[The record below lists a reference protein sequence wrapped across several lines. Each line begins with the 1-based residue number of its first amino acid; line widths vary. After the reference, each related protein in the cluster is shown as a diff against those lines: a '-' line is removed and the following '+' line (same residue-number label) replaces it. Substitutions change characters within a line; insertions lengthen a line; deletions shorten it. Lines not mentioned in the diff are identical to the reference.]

1 MPGQAGV
8 DAGAGAEYHPGM
20 ESPGDSERS
29 VAVVFL
35 HGMGEQRRYADT
47 ARLATRLAWRAGAP
61 TPGVGLAWRDDLPGT
76 PRARAV
82 VTAELA
88 GRHVVFHDAY
98 WAPLVSGQTNFRSLV
113 RWLRGRALRPI
124 AYLAARWASQPEL
137 KISTLQE
144 DRSTLDPIERDLVD
158 DYVEF
163 AGEARARAGP
173 WREGRFGA
181 FLRFLEARHSA
192 SLGAGG
198 PGALEAREQAARQW
212 VRRFRSVQF
221 LTLARSGPLLVA
233 LFAVLLGAPLTAA
246 WLAGRVVHATPD
258 LVTNLK
264 TLLVATAWLGL
275 FPLARLLVDTLG
287 DVEVYATYTEA
298 SGRHRAHEA
307 VLAEAVLVL
316 RRALEDPGT
325 DRVVLVGHS
334 LGSVVGWDALRA
346 LVLEA
351 AAGGPIPSDA
361 LLRLERVVTYGS
373 PVDKIRYYHFMDDN
387 NDPTFAR
394 VLEAQRADTM
404 APPFDRRP
412 GGLAWDNYYDP
423 ADLVAGRLESPN
435 DQAMAA
441 PVRNIAVACGALPN
455 PFTTHLGYL
464 DQDEV
469 LDGILGAIDGRP
481 QPAPSSPRALRPRA
495 WATAAELL
503 LPAALIAWFVAHS
516 LWPVL
521 ARAGEGDPLGWLA
534 LVLLLVTLLAFA

>member
-1 MPGQAGV
+1 MESS
-8 DAGAGAEYHPGM
+8 GAGEKA
-20 ESPGDSERS
+20 
-29 VAVVFL
+29 VAVVFV

-47 ARLATRLAWRAGAP
+47 AQLATRLAWRAGAP
-61 TPGVGLAWRDDLPGT
+61 APEVGLAWRDDLPGA

-82 VTAELA
+82 VSARLA
-88 GRHVVFHDAY
+88 GHRVVFHDAY

-113 RWLRGRALRPI
+113 RWLRGRALKPVF
-124 AYLAARWASQPEL
+124 YLAARWASHPEL

-144 DRSTLDPIERDLVD
+144 DRSALDPIERGVLD

-163 AGEARARAGP
+163 AGEARARGGP
-173 WREGRFGA
+173 AREGRFGA
-181 FLRFLEARHSA
+181 FLKHLEARHSA
-192 SLGAGG
+192 AGGAGG
-198 PGALEAREQAARQW
+198 PGALEGRERAARRW
-212 VRRFRSVQF
+212 VARFRFTQV
-221 LTLARSGPLLVA
+221 LTLARSAPLLIA
-233 LFAVLLGAPLTAA
+233 LLAVLLGAPLTAA
-246 WLAGRVVHATPD
+246 WLAGRVVNPTPD
-258 LVTNLK
+258 LVANLK
-264 TLLVATAWLGL
+264 TILVAVAWLGL
-275 FPLARLLVDTLG
+275 FPLARLLVATLG

-298 SGRHRAHEA
+298 SERHRAHEA
-307 VLAEAVLVL
+307 VLAEAVLAL
-316 RRALEDPGT
+316 RRALDDPDT
-325 DRVVLVGHS
+325 ERVVLVGHS
-334 LGSVVGWDALRA
+334 LGSVVAWDALRA

-351 AAGGPIPSDA
+351 ESGGPMTARA
-361 LLRLERVVTYGS
+361 LLKLERVVTYGS

-435 DQAMAA
+435 DQAMTA
-441 PVRNIAVACGALPN
+441 PVRNIAVACGPLPN

-464 DQDEV
+464 DQADV

-481 QPAPSSPRALRPRA
+481 RPAPSSPRALRPRA

-503 LPAALIAWFVAHS
+503 LPAALTAWFVVHS
-516 LWPVL
+516 LWPLL

-534 LVLLLVTLLAFA
+534 LVLLLGTLFAFA